1 MAVRIVKHEISV
13 VISDDKE
20 PDEMNI
26 DYRF

>member
-1 MAVRIVKHEISV
+1 MAVRIVEHEKSV

-20 PDEMNI
+20 PDEMII